1 MNWKLIVWK
10 NKKDENKEW
19 NEDALKKS
27 EENGFLQVCFKFQKR
42 EVSNDKWVSVLVNFY
57 FSPSLDLVQF

>member
-19 NEDALKKS
+19 NEDALKKKS
-27 EENGFLQVCFKFQKR
+27 EEKGFLQVCFKFQKR
-42 EVSNDKWVSVLVNFY
+42 EVSNDKWVSVLVNF
-57 FSPSLDLVQF
+57 